1 MLEGVNEEK
10 VELSNF
16 EKLVKNRKNKKI
28 DLINLLNKS
37 KSPREV
43 TIAKNVLLDLNYVI
57 NMLSEIEKDIADE
70 KES

>member
-16 EKLVKNRKNKKI
+16 DKLFTNRKNKRLDLI
-28 DLINLLNKS
+28 DLINKS

-43 TIAKNVLLDLNYVI
+43 SIAKNVLLDLNYVI
-57 NMLSEIEKDIADE
+57 NMLSEIENDIADE